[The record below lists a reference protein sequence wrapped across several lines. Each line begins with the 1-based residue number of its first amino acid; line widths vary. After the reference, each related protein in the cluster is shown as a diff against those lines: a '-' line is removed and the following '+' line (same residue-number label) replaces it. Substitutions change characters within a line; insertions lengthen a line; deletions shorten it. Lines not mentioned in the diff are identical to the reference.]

1 MLKIKKKIL
10 KKISENL
17 FDKKKDKSII
27 FLNKIENIEKTI
39 KDNSNGS
46 IIIVHQKINYQII
59 RRLLYILIKR
69 KIKFK
74 KNFFIIYRFNNI
86 LIGQNLIPKK
96 INYQR
101 NNYFS
106 NFFQWLKKLIYI
118 ILFNDKVDVI
128 FIDVS

>member
-27 FLNKIENIEKTI
+27 FLNKLENIEKTI

-74 KNFFIIYRFNNI
+74 KNFFIIYMFNNI

-101 NNYFS
+101 NNY
-106 NFFQWLKKLIYI
+106 
-118 ILFNDKVDVI
+118 
-128 FIDVS
+128 